1 MTRTLLLDLDNT
13 LLLNSM
19 DTFLPAYLQALSAEL
34 AGLGPPSG
42 VINTLLAATRQM
54 VLNRRPDCTLLDVF
68 NYHFYLALGVTVEET
83 QPYLDHFYTEVFPSL
98 RQQTQPQPGAVEFVT
113 QAFEHGDR
121 VVIAT
126 NPLFPRTAILQ
137 RLEWAGLSAEKFPYN
152 LVTSCE
158 DFHFSKP
165 HPEYYAE
172 ILSRLGWPEGPVVM
186 VGDDPENDID
196 PARKLGLPA
205 FRIARDKSPAL
216 PGLDQPTQA
225 GFLSEIHPWL
235 DEAGP
240 EALAPDYSTPR
251 SMLATLRAT
260 PAALHTICS
269 GLTDRSWQQA
279 PAPGQWCSTE
289 IICHLRDVDL
299 EVNLPRLQRL
309 IEEEN
314 PFIPGKDTDPWAEER
329 DYRNQDGP
337 RALQS
342 FIIARLRILELLED
356 LPPEGWQRTARH
368 AIIGPTTLKELVGII
383 AAHDRL
389 HLRQILNV

>member
-1 MTRTLLLDLDNT
+1 MTRTLLFDLDNT

-19 DTFLPAYLQALSAEL
+19 ESFLPAYLQALSVEL
-34 AGLGPPSG
+34 AGFGPPAEL
-42 VINTLLAATRQM
+42 IDTLLAATRQM
-54 VLNRRPDCTLLDVF
+54 VRNRRPDCTLRDVF
-68 NYHFYLALGVTVEET
+68 EYHFYPALGVTVEEV
-83 QPYLDHFYTEVFPSL
+83 QPYLDHFYSEVFPSL
-98 RQQTQPQPGAVEFVT
+98 RKQAQPRPEAVELVSR
-113 QAFEHGDR
+113 AFERGDR

-137 RLEWAGLSAEKFPYN
+137 RLEWAGLSVEKFPYD

-165 HPEYYAE
+165 HPEFYAE

-186 VGDDPENDID
+186 VGDDPENDIN

-205 FRIARDKSPAL
+205 FWVPLGQSPAL
-216 PGLDQPTQA
+216 AGLEPPTRA
-225 GFLSEIHPWL
+225 GALSELLPWL
-235 DEAGP
+235 DETAP
-240 EALAPDYSTPR
+240 ETLAPDYASPR
-251 SMLATLRAT
+251 SMLATLLAT

-269 GLTDRSWQQA
+269 GLTERAWQQA
-279 PAPGQWCSTE
+279 PAPGQWCPTE

-299 EVNLPRLQRL
+299 EVNFSRLQKL
-309 IEEEN
+309 VEEEN

-329 DYRNQDGP
+329 DYKNQDGP

-342 FIIARLRILELLED
+342 FIIARLRILDLLEA
-356 LPPEGWQRTARH
+356 LPSEGWQRPARH
-368 AIIGPTTLKELVGII
+368 AIIGPTTLQELVGII

-389 HLRQILNV
+389 HVRQILNV